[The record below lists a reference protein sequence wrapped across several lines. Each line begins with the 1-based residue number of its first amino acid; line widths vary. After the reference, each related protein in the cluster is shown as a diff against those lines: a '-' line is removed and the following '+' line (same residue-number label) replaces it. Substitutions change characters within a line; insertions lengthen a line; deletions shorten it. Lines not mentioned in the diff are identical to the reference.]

1 MKRKKL
7 VDLDLK
13 AIVETELENRNC
25 DGLYSPCKRCECGC
39 SRTKLFSCGKAC
51 ADCRPGLQHP
61 GTSDLKIV
69 SHDEYCEIIDRI
81 KAEHKRN
88 EEKLRAEAIEKRKA
102 ERLGAKQIKEENALK
117 KKQVRAEKK
126 QRRADKRKQFIDSIH
141 AKLEKLVE
149 DISAAIR
156 TSILCKLL
164 SGVSIGSIVFSIA
177 SIIFFEVIKHEWM
190 ASAAKA
196 EALAAVY
203 LFQKLF
209 MFEAIYVFVI
219 VAFTIGLIIVRVVRG
234 DWKVDF
240 ELEEQSEKEEKDDQF
255 FLQDYPY
262 PPPYIFPASYYWV
275 NSFWIDPISFFKSSL
290 DS

>member
-1 MKRKKL
+1 MKRTKL
-7 VDLDLK
+7 EDLNLK
-13 AIVETELENRNC
+13 TIVSSELENRNC
-25 DGLYSPCKRCECGC
+25 DGLYSPCNRCERGC
-39 SRTKLFSCGKAC
+39 SRTGLFSCGKAC

-81 KAEHKRN
+81 EAEHKRH
-88 EEKLRAEAIEKRKA
+88 EEKLRAESVEKRKA
-102 ERLGAKQIKEENALK
+102 ERLEAKQIKEENALK
-117 KKQVRAEKK
+117 KKQARAEKK
-126 QRRADKRKQFIDSIH
+126 QRRSDKRKQFIDSIH

-196 EALAAVY
+196 EAVAAVY

-255 FLQDYPY
+255 FL
-262 PPPYIFPASYYWV
+262 
-275 NSFWIDPISFFKSSL
+275 
-290 DS
+290 

>member
-1 MKRKKL
+1 MKQPKL
-7 VDLDLK
+7 EDLNLT
-13 AIVETELENRNC
+13 AIVEAELEKRNC
-25 DGLYSPCKRCECGC
+25 DGLYSPCNRCEFGC

-51 ADCRPGLQHP
+51 ADCQPGMQHP

-69 SHDEYCEIIDRI
+69 SVDEYCEIIDRI
-81 KAEHKRN
+81 EAERKRLN
-88 EEKLRAEAIEKRKA
+88 EKRRAEAAANKKA
-102 ERLGAKQIKEENALK
+102 ERLEAKGIREEKALK
-117 KKQVRAEKK
+117 KKQERVE
-126 QRRADKRKQFIDSIH
+126 KRKRFFDNFRARIETFTEEI
-141 AKLEKLVE
+141 L
-149 DISAAIR
+149 AAVR

-177 SIIFFEVIKHEWM
+177 SIVFFEIIKCEWL

-234 DWKVDF
+234 DYKADF
-240 ELEEQSEKEEKDDQF
+240 ELENQSEKEEKDDQF
-255 FLQDYPY
+255 FL
-262 PPPYIFPASYYWV
+262 
-275 NSFWIDPISFFKSSL
+275 
-290 DS
+290 

>member
-1 MKRKKL
+1 M
-7 VDLDLK
+7 
-13 AIVETELENRNC
+13 
-25 DGLYSPCKRCECGC
+25 
-39 SRTKLFSCGKAC
+39 
-51 ADCRPGLQHP
+51 QHP

-88 EEKLRAEAIEKRKA
+88 EEKLRAGAIEKRKA

-255 FLQDYPY
+255 F
-262 PPPYIFPASYYWV
+262 F
-275 NSFWIDPISFFKSSL
+275 
-290 DS
+290 

>member
-1 MKRKKL
+1 MKRTKL
-7 VDLDLK
+7 EDLDLK
-13 AIVETELENRNC
+13 AIVESELENRNC
-25 DGLYSPCKRCECGC
+25 DGLYSPCNRCERGC
-39 SRTKLFSCGKAC
+39 SRTGLFSCGKAC

-69 SHDEYCEIIDRI
+69 SHDEYREIIDRI
-81 KAEHKRN
+81 EAEHKRH

-102 ERLGAKQIKEENALK
+102 ELLEAKQIKEENA
-117 KKQVRAEKK
+117 QARAEKK
-126 QRRADKRKQFIDSIH
+126 QRRTDKRKQFIDSIH
-141 AKLEKLVE
+141 ATLEKLVE

-240 ELEEQSEKEEKDDQF
+240 ELEEQSKKEEKDNQF
-255 FLQDYPY
+255 FL
-262 PPPYIFPASYYWV
+262 
-275 NSFWIDPISFFKSSL
+275 
-290 DS
+290 

>member
-1 MKRKKL
+1 M
-7 VDLDLK
+7 
-13 AIVETELENRNC
+13 
-25 DGLYSPCKRCECGC
+25 
-39 SRTKLFSCGKAC
+39 
-51 ADCRPGLQHP
+51 QHP

-209 MFEAIYVFVI
+209 IFEAIYVFVI

-255 FLQDYPY
+255 F
-262 PPPYIFPASYYWV
+262 F
-275 NSFWIDPISFFKSSL
+275 
-290 DS
+290 

>member
-1 MKRKKL
+1 MKRTKL
-7 VDLDLK
+7 EDLDLK
-13 AIVETELENRNC
+13 AIVESELENRNC
-25 DGLYSPCKRCECGC
+25 DGLYSPCNRCERGC
-39 SRTKLFSCGKAC
+39 SRTGLFSCGKAC

-69 SHDEYCEIIDRI
+69 SHDEYREIIDRI
-81 KAEHKRN
+81 EAEHKRH
-88 EEKLRAEAIEKRKA
+88 EEKF
-102 ERLGAKQIKEENALK
+102 
-117 KKQVRAEKK
+117 RAEKK
-126 QRRADKRKQFIDSIH
+126 QRRTDKRKQFIDSIH

-240 ELEEQSEKEEKDDQF
+240 ELEEQSKKEEKDNQF
-255 FLQDYPY
+255 FL
-262 PPPYIFPASYYWV
+262 
-275 NSFWIDPISFFKSSL
+275 
-290 DS
+290 

>member
-61 GTSDLKIV
+61 GTSDLKII

-81 KAEHKRN
+81 EAEHKRN

-102 ERLGAKQIKEENALK
+102 KRLEAKQIKEENALK
-117 KKQVRAEKK
+117 KKQ
-126 QRRADKRKQFIDSIH
+126 RRADKRKQLIDSIH

-240 ELEEQSEKEEKDDQF
+240 ELEEQLEKEEKDDQF
-255 FLQDYPY
+255 FL
-262 PPPYIFPASYYWV
+262 
-275 NSFWIDPISFFKSSL
+275 
-290 DS
+290 

>member
-1 MKRKKL
+1 MKQPKL
-7 VDLDLK
+7 EDLNLT
-13 AIVETELENRNC
+13 AIVEAELEKRNC
-25 DGLYSPCKRCECGC
+25 DGLYSPCNRCECGC

-51 ADCRPGLQHP
+51 ADCRPGMQHP

-69 SHDEYCEIIDRI
+69 SVDEYREIIDRI
-81 KAEHKRN
+81 EAERKRLN
-88 EEKLRAEAIEKRKA
+88 EKRRAEADANKKA
-102 ERLGAKQIKEENALK
+102 ERLEAKGIREEKALK
-117 KKQVRAEKK
+117 KKQERVE
-126 QRRADKRKQFIDSIH
+126 KRKQFTD
-141 AKLEKLVE
+141 KLRARFKAFVA
-149 DISAAIR
+149 DVSAAVR

-177 SIIFFEVIKHEWM
+177 SIIFFEVIKCEWL

-234 DWKVDF
+234 DYKADF
-240 ELEEQSEKEEKDDQF
+240 ELENQSEEEEKDDQF
-255 FLQDYPY
+255 
-262 PPPYIFPASYYWV
+262 
-275 NSFWIDPISFFKSSL
+275 SL
-290 DS
+290 

>member
-1 MKRKKL
+1 MKQPKL
-7 VDLDLK
+7 EDLNLT
-13 AIVETELENRNC
+13 AIVEAELEKRNC
-25 DGLYSPCKRCECGC
+25 DGLYSPCNRCECGC

-51 ADCRPGLQHP
+51 ADCRPGMQHP

-69 SHDEYCEIIDRI
+69 SVDEYCEIIDRI
-81 KAEHKRN
+81 EAERKRLN
-88 EEKLRAEAIEKRKA
+88 EKRRAEAAANKKA
-102 ERLGAKQIKEENALK
+102 ERLEAKGFE
-117 KKQVRAEKK
+117 
-126 QRRADKRKQFIDSIH
+126 KRKQFFDKFR
-141 AKLEKLVE
+141 ARVE
-149 DISAAIR
+149 TFTEEILAAVR

-177 SIIFFEVIKHEWM
+177 SIVFFEIIKCEWL

-234 DWKVDF
+234 DYKADF
-240 ELEEQSEKEEKDDQF
+240 ELENQSEEEEKDDQF
-255 FLQDYPY
+255 FL
-262 PPPYIFPASYYWV
+262 
-275 NSFWIDPISFFKSSL
+275 
-290 DS
+290 

>member
-1 MKRKKL
+1 MKRTKL
-7 VDLDLK
+7 EDLDLK
-13 AIVETELENRNC
+13 AIVESELENRNC
-25 DGLYSPCKRCECGC
+25 DGLYSPCNRCERGC
-39 SRTKLFSCGKAC
+39 SRTGLFSCGKAC
-51 ADCRPGLQHP
+51 ADCRPGLQYP

-81 KAEHKRN
+81 EAEHKRY

-102 ERLGAKQIKEENALK
+102 ERLEAKQIKEENALK
-117 KKQVRAEKK
+117 KKQARAEEK

-141 AKLEKLVE
+141 AKLEKQVE
-149 DISAAIR
+149 DISAAIH
-156 TSILCKLL
+156 TSTLCKLL

-196 EALAAVY
+196 EALAAIY

-240 ELEEQSEKEEKDDQF
+240 ELDEQSEKEEKDDQF
-255 FLQDYPY
+255 FL
-262 PPPYIFPASYYWV
+262 
-275 NSFWIDPISFFKSSL
+275 
-290 DS
+290 

>member
-51 ADCRPGLQHP
+51 ADCRPGLQRP

-69 SHDEYCEIIDRI
+69 SHDEYREIIDRI
-81 KAEHKRN
+81 EDKHKRH

-102 ERLGAKQIKEENALK
+102 ERLEAKQIKEENALK
-117 KKQVRAEKK
+117 KKQARAEKK

-141 AKLEKLVE
+141 AKLEKQVE

-219 VAFTIGLIIVRVVRG
+219 VAFAIGLIIVRVVRG

-255 FLQDYPY
+255 FL
-262 PPPYIFPASYYWV
+262 
-275 NSFWIDPISFFKSSL
+275 
-290 DS
+290 